1 MKGVKVMEC
10 HSSKVPTL
18 GDLTKNYYHH
28 VFGPEL
34 TQELVDIFGRDAKYL
49 IREFLFGLDCLVEII
64 HNPDTPMKKFLNNE
78 DVDVRL
84 LMLTQHRARTENK
97 PEYYGCQ
104 VSPAI
109 AEVIAEFF
117 EHKYLRIFTYVLDK
131 LRPHLLIS
139 IDGTQYLLH
148 INKEWSTA
156 TSTSVLYFREMGAE
170 DRRISIPFKR
180 KRSLV

>member
-1 MKGVKVMEC
+1 MKGVNVMEC
-10 HSSKVPTL
+10 HSSKVPSL
-18 GDLTKNYYHH
+18 GAITKNYYHS
-28 VFGPEL
+28 VLSPEL

-64 HNPDTPMKKFLNNE
+64 NNPETPIKKFLNNE
-78 DVDVRL
+78 DVDARL
-84 LMLTQHRARTENK
+84 LGVAQHRARTEGK

-109 AEVIAEFF
+109 YAVISEFF
-117 EHKYLRIFTYVLDK
+117 EYKYLRIFTYVLDK
-131 LRPHLLIS
+131 LRPHLQLT
-139 IDGTQYLLH
+139 IDGKEYLLH

-156 TSTSVLYFREMGAE
+156 TSTSVLYFRDLSVD